1 MNVLKQFLLIAFII
15 TIISSFSKGE
25 GLKVNLLS
33 NNNKSSEVTKRDSR
47 KVSESLLVVKK
58 DNTSSN
64 IKVPLS
70 LAISDEPVTMLPD
83 GTLWRDKSDMDYL
96 RFGGV
101 AAGILAIDIGGYFK
115 LKNEWYDHPTTKMHA
130 EDFKLDIKLYKQM
143 DKFGHMAHAY
153 FATSLLSRL
162 YRWTGMSGNN
172 SILYSALTG
181 WLWMLQIEIA
191 DGFFE
196 EWGFS
201 WGDLSANTIGVSFA
215 TLQQLYPKEL
225 GGLQLKFSY
234 HTSDA
239 LKARRYNN
247 GAKIWIDDYEGLT
260 WWLAVNVYHYLPVKV
275 QQNYP
280 EWLKPFGFAIGQ
292 SANDIAADPLH
303 GQREI
308 FLGLDYDFRKLSVG
322 DDIGIIRFL
331 KTELNIIRLP
341 LPAVKITPNGVWYG
355 LYF

>member
-1 MNVLKQFLLIAFII
+1 MNVLKSFLLTAFII
-15 TIISSFSKGE
+15 VNISSLSKGE
-25 GLKVNLLS
+25 GLKDILDADKNS
-33 NNNKSSEVTKRDSR
+33 ITENITP
-47 KVSESLLVVKK
+47 
-58 DNTSSN
+58 N

-70 LAISDEPVTMLPD
+70 LTISNDPAPMLPD
-83 GTLWRDKSDMDYL
+83 GTLWRDKSDIDYL

-101 AAGILAIDIGGYFK
+101 AAGVLAVDIGGYFK

-130 EDFKLDIKLYKQM
+130 EDFQLDMKLYKQM
-143 DKFGHMAHAY
+143 DKFGHMMHAY
-153 FATSLLSRL
+153 FATGLLSRL
-162 YRWTGMSGNN
+162 YRWSGVSGKN
-172 SILYSALTG
+172 SVLYGALTG
-181 WLWMLQIEIA
+181 WFWMLQIEIA
-191 DGFFE
+191 DSFFE

-201 WGDLSANTIGVSFA
+201 WGDLTANTLGVGFSA
-215 TLQQLYPKEL
+215 LQQLYPDEL

-239 LKARRYNN
+239 LRARRYNN
-247 GAKIWIDDYEGLT
+247 GAKMWVDDYEGLT
-260 WWLAVNVYHYLPVKV
+260 WWLAVNVYHYLPAEV

-292 SANDIAADPLH
+292 SAQNIADDPLH

-322 DDIGIIRFL
+322 DDSSIIRFL
-331 KTELNIIRLP
+331 KNELNIIRLP

>member
-1 MNVLKQFLLIAFII
+1 MNVLKLFLLTAFII
-15 TIISSFSKGE
+15 VNISSLSKGE
-25 GLKVNLLS
+25 GLKDKLNS
-33 NNNKSSEVTKRDSR
+33 DKNKLTEIAKQDSG
-47 KVSESLLVVKK
+47 KVSESLLAVKK
-58 DNTSSN
+58 SNTSSN

-70 LAISDEPVTMLPD
+70 LVISDEPVTMLPD
-83 GTLWRDKSDMDYL
+83 GTLWRDKSDIDYL

-101 AAGILAIDIGGYFK
+101 AAGVLAVDIGGYFK

-130 EDFKLDIKLYKQM
+130 EDFKLDMKLYKQM
-143 DKFGHMAHAY
+143 DKFGHMTHAY
-153 FATSLLSRL
+153 FATGLLSRL
-162 YRWTGMSGNN
+162 YRWSGVSGKN
-172 SILYSALTG
+172 SVLYGALTG

-201 WGDLSANTIGVSFA
+201 WGDLSANTLGVSFSA
-215 TLQQLYPKEL
+215 LQQLYPDEL

-260 WWLAVNVYHYLPVKV
+260 WWLAVNVYHYLPSKV

-292 SANDIAADPLH
+292 SANGYSRRSLTWSKRNFP
-303 GQREI
+303 G
-308 FLGLDYDFRKLSVG
+308 
-322 DDIGIIRFL
+322 
-331 KTELNIIRLP
+331 T
-341 LPAVKITPNGVWYG
+341 
-355 LYF
+355 